1 MLIKIIFCI
10 GCLALSFPT
19 HAQFLKKLKEKVQ
32 EKVENKIIND
42 AGNASE
48 DAVDKAKKAG
58 QGAIQEKAPTT
69 ATAQGQSNNPGNDY
83 DFTAGEHTL
92 FAIDFTDEQIGNFP
106 RRLEFIGGNFEV
118 VDQNGRRF
126 GRAKDGDARFS
137 IQLPQTLPEKFS
149 IQLQLH
155 DPYWLD
161 YATITTTPKVSKG
174 ESLFYIYSRKG
185 VGVVTKEGPSSTG
198 DSKAISDGVAS
209 IEIMVDG
216 SYAKMF
222 VDGKRVA
229 NIPNANFKRTD
240 KLYFSLQAG
249 SKPEDYIYITDIR
262 IASGG
267 RDLYQTLEEEG
278 RVSFN
283 DIHFATNKA
292 EILPE
297 SNETLQQIGQ
307 LLQEHPQLSLLIEG
321 HTDNTGDFDNN
332 MELSK
337 QRAEAV
343 RSHLIDQYGIS
354 KERLRSMGQ
363 GQTQPISTNDTE
375 EGRAKNRRVEIV
387 KI

>member
-1 MLIKIIFCI
+1 M
-10 GCLALSFPT
+10 
-19 HAQFLKKLKEKVQ
+19 KKLKEKVQ

-42 AGNASE
+42 ARNASE
-48 DAVDKAKKAG
+48 DAVDKVQKAG
-58 QGAIQEKAPTT
+58 QGAIQEKTSTTTT
-69 ATAQGQSNNPGNDY
+69 ANSQSGNPSNDY
-83 DFTAGEHTL
+83 DFTPGERTL

-106 RRLEFIGGNFEV
+106 RKLEFIGGNFEV
-118 VDQNGRRF
+118 VDQNGKRF
-126 GRAKDGDARFS
+126 GRAKGGDARFA
-137 IQLPQTLPEKFS
+137 IQLPQTLPDKFS

-161 YATITTTPKVSKG
+161 YATISTTPEVAKG

-185 VGVVTKEGPSSTG
+185 VGVVTKDGPSSTG
-198 DSKAISDGVAS
+198 NSQAISDGVAP

-216 SYAKMF
+216 TYAKMF
-222 VDGKRVA
+222 VNGKRVA

-278 RVSFN
+278 RISFN

-307 LLQEHPQLSLLIEG
+307 LLQEHPQLNLLIEG

-343 RSHLIDQYGIS
+343 RSHLIDQYGVS

-363 GQTQPISTNDTE
+363 GQAQPISTNDTE